1 MPVLIPGLM
10 TMIAAQLFDLGTFV
24 TMIRRL
30 GPASETNPFVVDALA
45 NHGLPGLVVGKAV
58 LMLFIVAL
66 TMVLGRRSSLAD
78 RRVTAIVLG
87 VSIVAGLIGGGSN
100 ALTMVSN

>member
-30 GPASETNPFVVDALA
+30 GPAAETNPFVAGALA
-45 NHGLPGLVVGKAV
+45 NHGLPDLILGKAV

-66 TMVLGRRSSLAD
+66 SIVLSRQPRLID
-78 RRVTAIVLG
+78 RRMTAVVLG

-100 ALTMVSN
+100 ALVIARI

>member
-30 GPASETNPFVVDALA
+30 GPASETNPFVADALA
-45 NHGLPGLVVGKAV
+45 NHGLADLVVGKAV

-66 TMVLGRRSSLAD
+66 TFVLSRQSRVVD
-78 RRVTAIVLG
+78 RRAAAIVVG

-100 ALTMVSN
+100 ALVLGSL